1 MTEVELSRALML
13 TYAGVGAAFVVLGSL
28 IVYTLLLGGLG
39 NWRARRQAAVRQQ
52 QQPREETEPAVA
64 AAAAAAVATAAA
76 AAKAP
81 AAPPD
86 LSPQLAAAIAA
97 AVAMAREMQRRE
109 QAERAA
115 EQAES
120 TRPAADSS
128 GSSGWKEQGRIA
140 AFDTR
145 RLRERER

>member
-1 MTEVELSRALML
+1 MTEVELSRALLL

-39 NWRARRQAAVRQQ
+39 NWRARRQAAAWQQ
-52 QQPREETEPAVA
+52 QQPQEETAPAATAV
-64 AAAAAAVATAAA
+64 VATAAA
-76 AAKAP
+76 AKPP
-81 AAPPD
+81 AELPNLD
-86 LSPQLAAAIAA
+86 PQLAAAIAA
-97 AVAMAREMQRRE
+97 AVAMAQEMQRRE
-109 QAERAA
+109 RAERAA
-115 EQAES
+115 DRSEIS
-120 TRPAADSS
+120 RPAADSA

>member
-39 NWRARRQAAVRQQ
+39 NWRARRQAAARQQ
-52 QQPREETEPAVA
+52 QQQQETAPAT
-64 AAAAAAVATAAA
+64 TAAA
-76 AAKAP
+76 ATAAVEVKTP

-97 AVAMAREMQRRE
+97 AVAMAQEMQRRE
-109 QAERAA
+109 RAERAA
-115 EQAES
+115 EQSEIS
-120 TRPAADSS
+120 RPAA

>member
-1 MTEVELSRALML
+1 MTEVELSRALLL
-13 TYAGVGAAFVVLGSL
+13 TYAGVGAAFGVLGSL

-39 NWRARRQAAVRQQ
+39 NWRARRQAAARQWQQ
-52 QQPREETEPAVA
+52 QQEETAPIALPIA
-64 AAAAAAVATAAA
+64 AAAAAQT
-76 AAKAP
+76 P

-97 AVAMAREMQRRE
+97 AVAMAQEMQRRE
-109 QAERAA
+109 RAERAA
-115 EQAES
+115 DQAEISRPAAES
-120 TRPAADSS
+120 TE
-128 GSSGWKEQGRIA
+128 SSGWKEQGRIA

>member
-1 MTEVELSRALML
+1 MTEVELSRALLL
-13 TYAGVGAAFVVLGSL
+13 TYAGVGAAFGVLGSL

-39 NWRARRQAAVRQQ
+39 NWRARRQAAARPRQQ
-52 QQPREETEPAVA
+52 PQEETAPAATVGAMATAAVA
-64 AAAAAAVATAAA
+64 A
-76 AAKAP
+76 KPP

-97 AVAMAREMQRRE
+97 AVAMAQEMQRRE
-109 QAERAA
+109 RAERAA
-115 EQAES
+115 ERGEIS
-120 TRPAADSS
+120 RPAAESPE
-128 GSSGWKEQGRIA
+128 SSGWKEQGRIA

>member
-1 MTEVELSRALML
+1 MTEVELSRALLL

-39 NWRARRQAAVRQQ
+39 NWRARRQAAARQQ
-52 QQPREETEPAVA
+52 QPQEETAPVAQPVA
-64 AAAAAAVATAAA
+64 AAAAA

-81 AAPPD
+81 AELPNLD
-86 LSPQLAAAIAA
+86 PQLAAAIAA

-109 QAERAA
+109 RAERAA
-115 EQAES
+115 DQAENI
-120 TRPAADSS
+120 RPAADSS

>member
-1 MTEVELSRALML
+1 MTEVELSRALLL

-39 NWRARRQAAVRQQ
+39 NWRARRQAAARQQ
-52 QQPREETEPAVA
+52 LQQREETAPAA
-64 AAAAAAVATAAA
+64 TAAVATAAA
-76 AAKAP
+76 TAKTP

-97 AVAMAREMQRRE
+97 AVAMAQEMQRRE
-109 QAERAA
+109 RAERAA
-115 EQAES
+115 ERAEIS
-120 TRPAADSS
+120 RPAAESPE
-128 GSSGWKEQGRIA
+128 SSGWKEQGRIA

>member
-1 MTEVELSRALML
+1 MTEVELSRALQL
-13 TYAGVGAAFVVLGSL
+13 TFAGVGAAFVVLGSL

-39 NWRARRQAAVRQQ
+39 NWRARRQAAARQQ
-52 QQPREETEPAVA
+52 QQQRQETAPAV
-64 AAAAAAVATAAA
+64 AAAAVATAAT
-76 AAKAP
+76 AAKSP

-97 AVAMAREMQRRE
+97 AVVMAQEMQRRE
-109 QAERAA
+109 RAERAA
-115 EQAES
+115 EQGES
-120 TRPAADSS
+120 TRPAADGP

>member
-39 NWRARRQAAVRQQ
+39 NWRARRQAAARQQ
-52 QQPREETEPAVA
+52 QQLRQETAPAVTA
-64 AAAAAAVATAAA
+64 AATATAAV
-76 AAKAP
+76 K
-81 AAPPD
+81 PPVELPNLD
-86 LSPQLAAAIAA
+86 PQLAAAIAA
-97 AVAMAREMQRRE
+97 AVAMAQEMQRRE

-115 EQAES
+115 EQSEIS
-120 TRPAADSS
+120 RPAAGSS

>member
-1 MTEVELSRALML
+1 MTEVELSRALLL

-39 NWRARRQAAVRQQ
+39 NWRARRQAAVRQR
-52 QQPREETEPAVA
+52 QQPQEETAPVATAAVVA
-64 AAAAAAVATAAA
+64 AAAKT
-76 AAKAP
+76 P
-81 AAPPD
+81 AAPPN

-97 AVAMAREMQRRE
+97 AVAMAQEMQRRE
-109 QAERAA
+109 RAERAA
-115 EQAES
+115 DRSEIS
-120 TRPAADSS
+120 RPAADSA

>member
-1 MTEVELSRALML
+1 MTEVELSRALLL

-39 NWRARRQAAVRQQ
+39 NWRARRQAAARQRQQ
-52 QQPREETEPAVA
+52 PQEETAPVAQPVA
-64 AAAAAAVATAAA
+64 AAAAAA
-76 AAKAP
+76 AKPP
-81 AAPPD
+81 AELPNLD
-86 LSPQLAAAIAA
+86 PQLAAAIAA
-97 AVAMAREMQRRE
+97 AVAMAQEMQRRE
-109 QAERAA
+109 RAERAA
-115 EQAES
+115 DRAEIS
-120 TRPAADSS
+120 RPAADSA

>member
-1 MTEVELSRALML
+1 MTEVELTRALLL
-13 TYAGVGAAFVVLGSL
+13 TYAGVGAAFGVLGSL

-39 NWRARRQAAVRQQ
+39 NWRARRQAAARQQ
-52 QQPREETEPAVA
+52 QQPQGETAPVATAAVVA
-64 AAAAAAVATAAA
+64 AAA
-76 AAKAP
+76 KPP
-81 AAPPD
+81 AELPNLD
-86 LSPQLAAAIAA
+86 PQLAAAIAA

-109 QAERAA
+109 RAERAA
-115 EQAES
+115 DQAES
-120 TRPAADSS
+120 IRPAADSS